1 MPNFQSL
8 HVNPIE
14 YPCVQ
19 GETTFLWEAQC
30 DHERLIYVLHN
41 GHYFFIKLLHKKDRV
56 LVKGDKI
63 TRPSS
68 VSYLQKA
75 LQDFQKATNAEAT
88 FSNIHTQK
96 NRHYAPSKMLK
107 TIDFFANELQ
117 DSREIWIEI
126 GFGSGRHLL
135 YQAKN
140 NPEILHIGIEI
151 HKPSV
156 EQVIKRA
163 ESEGI
168 DNVYVVD
175 YDARILMEFLPA
187 NRVGRIFVHFPI
199 PWDKKPHRRVISKQ
213 FLEEALRVLKVD
225 GTLELRTDSDLY
237 YAYSLETFMSLAQA
251 RLHVNKNADAPI
263 SSKYEDRWRRMEK
276 NIYDVTL
283 INSIETNEKMAPK
296 LLVFD
301 KDIKLCKQ
309 KDAKDTIRG
318 DDWFVHIES
327 WYETPE
333 GVLLKVALGAYD
345 RPEHR
350 YILIEN
356 QKAQYIP
363 NGIFSTKSNLAAHQA
378 LCEWMGT

>member
-1 MPNFQSL
+1 MPNFQTL
-8 HVNPIE
+8 HVE
-14 YPCVQ
+14 SLKYPHYEA
-19 GETTFLWEAQC
+19 ETASLWAAKSGDE
-30 DHERLIYVLHN
+30 ELIYTIHN
-41 GHYFFIKLLHKKDRV
+41 GQKFFIKVIKKGEKI

-75 LQDFQKATNAEAT
+75 LQDFQKATKSNAI
-88 FSNIHTQK
+88 FSNIYTQK
-96 NRHYAPSKMLK
+96 NRLYTPSPMLK
-107 TIDFFANELQ
+107 TLDFFAQELE
-117 DSREIWIEI
+117 DSREIWIEV

-135 YQAKN
+135 YQAKA
-140 NPEILHIGIEI
+140 NPEKLHIGIEI

-163 ESEGI
+163 EAEGI

-237 YAYSLETFMSLAQA
+237 YAYSLETFTSLSQV

-263 SSKYEDRWRRMEK
+263 VSKYEDRWRRLEK

-283 INSIETNEKMAPK
+283 HNTLYSNEKVAPK
-296 LLVFD
+296 LLAFEDMVVSSEL
-301 KDIKLCKQ
+301 KETKE
-309 KDAKDTIRG
+309 TIRG
-318 DDWFVHIES
+318 DEWFVHIEA
-327 WYETPE
+327 WYHICN
-333 GVLLKVALGAYD
+333 GVLIKVALGAYD

-350 YILIEN
+350 YIIIKED
-356 QKAQYIP
+356 KACYFP
-363 NGIFSTKSNLAAHQA
+363 SGIFSTKSNLSAHLA
-378 LCEWMGT
+378 LCGWMGE